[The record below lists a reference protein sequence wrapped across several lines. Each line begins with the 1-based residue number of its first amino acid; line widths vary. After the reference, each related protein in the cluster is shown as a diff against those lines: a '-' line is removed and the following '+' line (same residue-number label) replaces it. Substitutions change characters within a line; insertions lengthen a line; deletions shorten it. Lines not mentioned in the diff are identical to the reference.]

1 MSKNL
6 LVVLLMIIG
15 MRAAGQVASPEI
27 KKGTIINYNFHLHGQ
42 SARFTLSFEN
52 VTDSLKLKWGI
63 RYLAGG
69 TYIITPKAWQGADGL
84 NWVQPE
90 ASKVVQLPDNQTFCM
105 LSKNAFHELVTNHRF
120 TYNNTV
126 YNFINDAKTNPVMMG
141 GLQVDAVHVIA
152 EGDTTEFWILN
163 NPSFPL
169 LCKVKDNPLGIDID
183 LISVK

>member
-1 MSKNL
+1 MNKNL
-6 LVVLLMIIG
+6 LVVLLLLVG
-15 MRAAGQVASPEI
+15 MRAAGQMVSPEI

-42 SARFTLSFEN
+42 SARFTLLFDN

-69 TYIITPKAWQGADGL
+69 TYIITPKSWQNAVGL

-90 ASKVVQLPDNQTFCM
+90 ASKVVLLPDDQTFCM

-126 YNFINDAKTNPVMMG
+126 YNFVDDAKTNAVMMG
-141 GLQVDAVHVIA
+141 DQQVDALHVKA